1 MRVLFDTN
9 VLLDA
14 LLAREP
20 FVADAAFLMASVESG
35 RVEGFMSATTVTDVH
50 YLVRRQTK
58 SAEIA
63 MTAVIQ
69 LMALMEVC
77 AVDREVLEQALRFV
91 RVDTALTLADFEDAV
106 QVACAVVVGIE
117 AITTRDEAGFAGSPI
132 QVLSPKALRA
142 RLL

>member
-20 FVADAAFLMASVESG
+20 FVADAAFLMESVESG
-35 RVEGFMSATTVTDVH
+35 RVEGFISATTITDVH

-69 LMALMEVC
+69 LMALMEVVRWIVRC
-77 AVDREVLEQALRFV
+77 WSRHFAL
-91 RVDTALTLADFEDAV
+91 
-106 QVACAVVVGIE
+106 
-117 AITTRDEAGFAGSPI
+117 
-132 QVLSPKALRA
+132 
-142 RLL
+142 